1 MQITLQYDSQTKRKS
16 DTPFGC
22 RETAETGYEE
32 DQNQHYLLFSDVF
45 SATKRNAREKIGSS
59 AEENSPEEKH
69 LRSQLPALGFKKNE
83 K

>member
-22 RETAETGYEE
+22 RETAEKGYKEV
-32 DQNQHYLLFSDVF
+32 QNQHYLLFSDVF
-45 SATKRNAREKIGSS
+45 LATKRNAREKIGSS
-59 AEENSPEEKH
+59 AEENSPEEKTCD
-69 LRSQLPALGFKKNE
+69 LSCPPFGSKK